1 MAIYCL
7 RCKRTTEDLFPHKV
21 HTKNGRERLQATCK
35 ICGGSKSRFLPLN
48 KKVGGDIVKLINK
61 TGKELHVPGYNF
73 CGPGT
78 KLNERLGPGDNPV
91 TKPVNAIDRACMKH
105 DIAYRDNKDLRSRQE
120 ADVELIH
127 DLNALKNLKL
137 TEKFTRGL
145 IKTAMKGKIALGTGH
160 K

>member
-1 MAIYCL
+1 MTTYCL
-7 RCKRTTEDLFPHKV
+7 KCEKHTGDVNPLIV
-21 HTKNGRERLQATCK
+21 STKNGRKRLQSKCK
-35 ICGGSKSRFLPLN
+35 ICGGSKSKFLPN
-48 KKVGGDIVKLINK
+48 KAGGDIASFINK
-61 TGKELHVPGYNF
+61 AGKEFHVPGYNF

-91 TKPVNAIDRACMKH
+91 TKPVNDIDRACMKH